1 MQYTG
6 SSFAEQLVLRFG
18 WVFFPHRRVEPPSG
32 LFPRRASFDSHVPDT
47 VLDLAVV
54 PALASGVRMA
64 DRLRARFGGR
74 VQSKVLL
81 VLVGILCLLGWLAS
95 R

>member
-6 SSFAEQLVLRFG
+6 SSFAAHLVLRFG
-18 WVFFPHRRVEPPSG
+18 WVFFPRIRVEPPTG
-32 LFPRRASFDSHVPDT
+32 LFPRRATFDSHVPDT
-47 VLDLAVV
+47 VLDLAIV
-54 PALASGVRMA
+54 PALDSGVRAA
-64 DRLRARFGGR
+64 DRLRTQFGGR

-81 VLVGILCLLGWLAS
+81 LLVGVLGLLTWLAV